1 MVKLTTKQPNAL
13 PQIKEGLSKRQ
24 IAQLVE
30 ASVEDILEEGGAE
43 RVAEALAVM
52 DEFIKGV
59 RKDERFIDT
68 LRDELMKHHGLIK
81 TASGARIELCEAGV
95 VYDYSANGGWRH
107 LDEQIKQ
114 LTEQKKELEEKLK
127 SIPAGKDIVDP
138 ETGEILTGAF
148 KSSRSTYKITLSR

>member
-1 MVKLTTKQPNAL
+1 MANLTKQPNAL

-24 IAQLVE
+24 VAQLVE
-30 ASVEDILEEGGAE
+30 NSVEEILEEGGAE

-59 RKDERFIDT
+59 RKDERFIDAM
-68 LRDELMKHHGLIK
+68 RDELIKHHGLIK
-81 TASGARIELCEAGV
+81 TTSGARIELCEAGV
-95 VYDYSANGGWRH
+95 VYNYSANGSWRH
-107 LDEQIKQ
+107 IDEQIKA

-127 SIPAGKDIVDP
+127 SIPAGKDMVDP

>member
-1 MVKLTTKQPNAL
+1 MVKLTKQPNAL
-13 PQIKEGLSKRQ
+13 PQIREGLSKRQ
-24 IAQLVE
+24 VAQLVE
-30 ASVEDILEEGGAE
+30 NSVEEILEDGGAE

-81 TASGARIELCEAGV
+81 TNSSARIELCEAGV
-95 VYDYSANGGWRH
+95 TYDYSANGGWRH
-107 LDEQIKQ
+107 IDEQIKM
-114 LTEQKKELEEKLK
+114 LTEQKKSLEEKLK
-127 SIPAGKDIVDP
+127 SIPAGKEMVDP

>member
-1 MVKLTTKQPNAL
+1 MVKLAKQPNTL
-13 PQIKEGLSKRQ
+13 PQIREGLSKRQ
-24 IAQLVE
+24 VAQLVE
-30 ASVEDILEEGGAE
+30 NSVEEILEEGGAE

-81 TASGARIELCEAGV
+81 TNSGARIELCEAGV
-95 VYDYSANGGWRH
+95 TYDYSANGSWRH
-107 LDEQIKQ
+107 IDEQIKA

-127 SIPAGKDIVDP
+127 SIPAGKEMVDP

-148 KSSRSTYKITLSR
+148 KSSKSTYKITLSR

>member
-1 MVKLTTKQPNAL
+1 MVKLTKQPNAL
-13 PQIKEGLSKRQ
+13 PQIREGLSKRQ
-24 IAQLVE
+24 VAQLVE
-30 ASVEDILEEGGAE
+30 NSVEEILEEGGAE

-81 TASGARIELCEAGV
+81 TNSGARIELCEAGV
-95 VYDYSANGGWRH
+95 TYDYSANGSWRH
-107 LDEQIKQ
+107 IDEQIKM

-127 SIPAGKDIVDP
+127 SIPAGKEMVDP

-148 KSSRSTYKITLSR
+148 KSSKSTYKITLSR